1 MHGCCNPITVVTR
14 KNDPE
19 AYAEI
24 VDEIINEGIYS
35 CKGEVK
41 ESYIKKVL
49 QRGSEDAEFK
59 KEEDTL
65 MISRVKKSAQVCGF
79 LFFRVPKGSKKRAY
93 VSLVCSDH
101 HIGSHLL
108 AKAETLSIKHNLKAI
123 TLSAIPTAV
132 SFYMKK
138 GFDVDADTVDMIY
151 TLKSTKRITASSDES
166 FCASRNRRPSRK
178 SRKSGRRRPS
188 AAPRRRPSSKVS
200 RHTRRAEEPVARRT
214 RARTH
219 RS

>member
-1 MHGCCNPITVVTR
+1 MHGCCDPITVVTR

-24 VDEIINEGIYS
+24 VDEIINEGVYS
-35 CKGEVK
+35 CKGDVS
-41 ESYIKKVL
+41 ESYIQKVL
-49 QRGSEDAEFK
+49 QRGSEDAKFK

-65 MISRVKKSAQVCGF
+65 MISRVKKSAEVCGF
-79 LFFRVPKGSKKRAY
+79 LFFRVSKGNKKRAY
-93 VSLVCSDH
+93 ISLVCSDH

-108 AKAETLSIKHNLKAI
+108 AKAEGLCIKRKLKAI
-123 TLSAIPTAV
+123 TLSAVPTAV
-132 SFYMKK
+132 SFYTKK

-151 TLKSTKRITASSDES
+151 KVSGTKRITASSDES
-166 FCASRNRRPSRK
+166 FCASRSRRPSRK
-178 SRKSGRRRPS
+178 SRKSRRRRPS
-188 AAPRRRPSSKVS
+188 AAPRRRPSKVS

-219 RS
+219 LS